1 MGLGLRGIAQ
11 LVERRSPKPKVV
23 GSMPTAP
30 AKEKPLLYR
39 PCKDME
45 VIRKAT
51 NENITSSIRP
61 TSKARMV

>member
-30 AKEKPLLYR
+30 AKEKSSGRKSCEYI
-39 PCKDME
+39 E
-45 VIRKAT
+45 VIGKAT
-51 NENITSSIRP
+51 NEDISGSIRSSSQ
-61 TSKARMV
+61 TRMV